1 MRNTLN
7 ICAKEVK
14 SYFSSPIAYLL
25 LTIFSVLFGY
35 FLFIYTQAFVIQG
48 MQMQMQGQNQPMNV
62 NDFSIVPA
70 LNTAMV
76 IILFLTPMI
85 SMRLFAEENRQG
97 TMELLMTSPVHEV
110 EIVLGKWMGAM
121 VMYGSMLLISALG
134 IALLYSYGTPDP
146 KPLAAAYLG
155 MFLQGGCLLAIGTYI
170 STTTKNQIVAAGAT
184 FAVCL
189 LLWVL
194 ESVSSFDQAA
204 WAKVIA
210 YASVLSHL
218 EPFLR
223 GVIDS
228 KDVIFYLTMIFL
240 GLFLTTRSL
249 ESLRWRS

>member
-1 MRNTLN
+1 MRNTLT
-7 ICAKEVK
+7 ICGKEVK
-14 SYFSSPIAYLL
+14 SYFNSPIAYLL
-25 LTIFSVLFGY
+25 LTMVAVLFGY
-35 FLFIYTQAFVIQG
+35 FLFIYTQFFVVNG
-48 MQMQMQGQNQPMNV
+48 MRSQMQGQSQPMNV
-62 NDFSIVPA
+62 NEMAIVPA
-70 LNTAMV
+70 LNTAAV
-76 IILFLTPMI
+76 IILFLIPMI

-97 TMELLMTSPVHEV
+97 TMELLLTSPVRDW
-110 EIVLGKWMGAM
+110 EIVLGKWMGSM
-121 VMYGSMLLISALG
+121 VMYSALLAVSMLG
-134 IALLYSYGTPDP
+134 VALLFNYGTPDWR
-146 KPLAAAYLG
+146 PLAAAYLG
-155 MFLQGGCLLAIGTYI
+155 MLLQGGCLLAIGTFI

-194 ESVSSFDQAA
+194 DSVSQFQQAA
-204 WAKVIA
+204 WAKGIA
-210 YASVLSHL
+210 YFSVLSHL

>member
-1 MRNTLN
+1 MKN
-7 ICAKEVK
+7 ILSIAGKEVK
-14 SYFSSPIAYLL
+14 SYFNSPIAYLL

-35 FLFIYTQAFVIQG
+35 FLYIYTQAFVVRG
-48 MQMQMQGQNQPMNV
+48 MEMQMQGGSQPMNV
-62 NDFSIVPA
+62 NDFAIVPA
-70 LNTAMV
+70 LNTASV
-76 IILFLTPMI
+76 IILFLIPMI

-97 TMELLMTSPVHEV
+97 TMELLLTSPIRDY
-110 EIVLGKWMGAM
+110 EIVLGKWLGAM
-121 VMYGSMLLISALG
+121 AMYGSLLLISILG

-155 MFLQGGCLLAIGTYI
+155 MFLQGGSLLAIGTFI
-170 STTTKNQIVAAGAT
+170 STTTRNQIVAAGAT
-184 FAVCL
+184 FAICL

-194 ESVSSFDQAA
+194 ESVSSFEQAA

-228 KDVIFYLTMIFL
+228 KDVIFYCTMIFL
-240 GLFLTTRSL
+240 GLFLTTRSI

>member
-1 MRNTLN
+1 MRNTLT
-7 ICAKEVK
+7 ICAREVK
-14 SYFSSPIAYLL
+14 SYFTSPIAYLL
-25 LTIFSVLFGY
+25 LTIVAVLFGY
-35 FLFIYTQAFVIQG
+35 FLYIYTQFFVMRG
-48 MQMQMQGQNQPMNV
+48 METQMGGQNQPMNV
-62 NDFSIVPA
+62 NDMAIVPA
-70 LNTAMV
+70 LNTASV
-76 IILFLTPMI
+76 IILFLIPMI

-97 TMELLMTSPVHEV
+97 TMELLMTSPVRDY
-110 EIVLGKWMGAM
+110 EIVLGKWLGAM
-121 VMYGSMLLISALG
+121 VMYAGLLGVSMLG
-134 IALLYSYGTPDP
+134 VGLLFGYGTPDW
-146 KPLAAAYLG
+146 KPIAAAYLG
-155 MFLQGGCLLAIGTYI
+155 MLLQGGCLLAIGTFI

-194 ESVSSFDQAA
+194 DSVSQFQQAG
-204 WAKVIA
+204 WTKVIA

-223 GVIDS
+223 GVIDT